1 MLSVA
6 VEGLVADIVQVVEP
20 LVSWA
25 VLLLTVT
32 FSPTKL
38 SAWVAWA
45 VCCSDTRLDSCSL
58 DLSCCSTWAN
68 ATSCWVNWLVSSGLV
83 GSWFLSCVVSSV
95 RKVWKLPAIVL
106 VSMPVDD
113 DEELD
118 DDGGVVAAVTV
129 LETPFWML
137 V

>member
-1 MLSVA
+1 MFTAATAGLGEDSVQLA
-6 VEGLVADIVQVVEP
+6 LP
-20 LVSWA
+20 LMSWA

-45 VCCSDTRLDSCSL
+45 VCCSDTRLESCSL
-58 DLSCCSTWAN
+58 DRSCCSTWAN

-106 VSMPVDD
+106 ESMPVDD
-113 DEELD
+113 DDEPEPE
-118 DDGGVVAAVTV
+118 DDG
-129 LETPFWML
+129 L
-137 V
+137 